1 MIRVLV
7 DWYERHFSDPQV
19 VLLAILL
26 LLGFGIVLFT
36 GGMLAP
42 LLAAIVL
49 AYLLD
54 DPVQRLTRLRMP
66 RALAVSVVFA
76 IFLGIVTAVLVWLLP
91 LLVRQAV
98 QFFTEMPMMLS
109 QGQKLLLQLPERY
122 PELLTESD
130 IVSLVSQIRAEL
142 AALGQRVVSTSL
154 ASVVSV
160 ITMLVYLVLVPVLI
174 FFLLLDRDKIFAWIR
189 RFLPEDRTLVSAV
202 SAEMNKK
209 IASYVRGKLLEIVI
223 IWAVSYL
230 VFASLGLNYAML
242 LSLMAG
248 LSVIIPYV
256 GVVIVTVP
264 IFLIG
269 YFQWGWSSEFIYLM
283 IGHGVIQFFDGNLLV
298 PLLFSEVVN
307 LHPIAI
313 IAAVLVFGSLWGV
326 WGVFFA
332 IPLATLVHVVLDAW
346 PNHAGVRDD
355 TAAQANKPG

>member
-230 VFASLGLNYAML
+230 VFASLCLNYAML

>member
-26 LLGFGIVLFT
+26 LLGFGIVLFA

-54 DPVQRLTRLRMP
+54 DPVERLIRLRIP
-66 RALAVSVVFA
+66 RTIAVSIVFVF
-76 IFLGIVTAVLVWLLP
+76 FLGVVTAVLVWLLP
-91 LLVRQAV
+91 LLFRQAA
-98 QFFTEMPMMLS
+98 QFFAEMPLMLS

-130 IVSLVSQIRAEL
+130 VVSLVSQIRAEL
-142 AALGQRVVSTSL
+142 AVFGQRVVSTSL
-154 ASVVSV
+154 ASLVSV

-174 FFLLLDRDKIFAWIR
+174 FFILLDRDKIFAWVR
-189 RFLPEDRTLVSAV
+189 RFLPEDRTLVTAV
-202 SAEMNKK
+202 SAAMNKK
-209 IASYVRGKLLEIVI
+209 IASYVRGKLLEILI
-223 IWAVSYL
+223 IWGVSYF
-230 VFASLGLNYAML
+230 VFAMLGLNYAML

-248 LSVIIPYV
+248 ISVIIPYV

-283 IGHGVIQFFDGNLLV
+283 IGHGIIQFLDGNLLV

-313 IAAVLVFGSLWGV
+313 ISAVLVFGSLWGV

-346 PNHAGVRDD
+346 PSRSAVLED
-355 TAAQANKPG
+355 A